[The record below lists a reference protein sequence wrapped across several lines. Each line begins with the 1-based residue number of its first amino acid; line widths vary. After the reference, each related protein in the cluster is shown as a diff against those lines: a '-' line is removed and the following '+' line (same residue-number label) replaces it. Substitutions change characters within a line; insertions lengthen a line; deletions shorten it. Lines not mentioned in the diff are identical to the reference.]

1 MAGAGKAPLL
11 QHVGVHETVE
21 RVEQQVLACWTQLSR
36 MTLKLCVSFGLP
48 CLTDVDCENVWKSYS
63 SSLLSFFVT

>member
-21 RVEQQVLACWTQLSR
+21 CVEQQVLACWTQLSR
-36 MTLKLCVSFGLP
+36 MTLKLCVPFSLP
-48 CLTDVDCENVWKSYS
+48 CLMDVDYENLWKSYS